1 MIRYL
6 PDALYAGGQLQ
17 RGAALL
23 VGDDGLVASTA
34 KGEVQDVRLP
44 GKLLVPGFVNGHSH
58 AFQRVLRAR
67 TEFLAPGHERDD
79 FWSWREAMYAAAD
92 SLSPEQL
99 YDVSKQ
105 CFLEMALSGVTTVGE
120 FHYLHHQPGG
130 VAYDDPQ
137 LLAKQVIAAAR
148 DVGLRIVL
156 LRVGYARAGFNVAAN
171 PRQKRFIDADAET
184 FLSRTQDLAAQTQ
197 NDPLVTVGLAP
208 HSVRAVPLEWLRTVA
223 REWKSGPL
231 HMHVAEQP
239 AELRACEAEYGV
251 TPIALLAREGLL
263 SERFTGVHAIHLTA
277 DEVAELGRARANVCA
292 CPSTERNLGDGIV
305 RVDELLAAGASISLG
320 SDSHAHIGM
329 LEEAQM
335 MEGHLRLLRLRRNVL
350 NAPGGV
356 WPTLLESLASSGS
369 RSLGLAPSS
378 LLAGERADF
387 VTLDLNHPTLLGV
400 NDARVLMSAPSS
412 SVRDVV
418 VAGRRIVSDGQH
430 AAQRETAERFSRVMA
445 TLA

>member
-1 MIRYL
+1 MIRIL
-6 PDALYAGGQLQ
+6 PE
-17 RGAALL
+17 RGPSLL
-23 VGDDGLVASTA
+23 VGDDGLIAAAA
-34 KGEVQDVRLP
+34 KGDVQDVRLP
-44 GKLLVPGFVNGHSH
+44 GKLLVPGFVNAHSH

-92 SLSPEQL
+92 SLTPEQI

-130 VAYDDPQ
+130 APYEDPQ

-171 PRQKRFIDADAET
+171 PRQRRFIDADVET
-184 FLSRTQDLAAQTQ
+184 FLSRTRDLATQTKH
-197 NDPLVTVGLAP
+197 DPLVTVGLAP
-208 HSVRAVPLEWLRTVA
+208 HSVRAVPLDWLRVVA

-251 TPIALLAREGLL
+251 TPIALLGREGLL
-263 SERFTGVHAIHLTA
+263 SERFTGVHAIHLSA
-277 DEVAELGRARANVCA
+277 EEIAELGRARANVCA

-356 WPTLLESLASSGS
+356 WPTLLESLSASGA

-387 VTLDLNHPTLLGV
+387 VTLDLNHPALLGV
-400 NDARVLMSAPSS
+400 NDARVLMSAPSAA
-412 SVRDVV
+412 VRDVF
-418 VAGRRIVSDGQH
+418 VAGRRIVTDGQH
-430 AAQRETAERFSRVMA
+430 TAQRETAERFSRVMA
-445 TLA
+445 SLG

>member
-6 PDALYAGGQLQ
+6 PE
-17 RGAALL
+17 RGPSVL
-23 VGDDGLVASTA
+23 VGDDGLIAAEAT
-34 KGEVQDVRLP
+34 GEVQDVRLP
-44 GKLLVPGFVNGHSH
+44 GKLLVPGFVNAHSH

-67 TEFLAPGHERDD
+67 TEYLAPGHERDD

-92 SLSPEQL
+92 SLTPEQL

-130 VAYDDPQ
+130 APYEEPQ

-171 PRQKRFIDADAET
+171 PRQRRFIDADVET
-184 FLSRTQDLAAQTQ
+184 FLSRTAELAAQTKQ
-197 NDPLVTVGLAP
+197 DPLVTVGLAP
-208 HSVRAVPLEWLRTVA
+208 HSVRAVPLDWLRAVA

-251 TPIALLAREGLL
+251 TPISLLAREGLL
-263 SERFTGVHAIHLTA
+263 SERFTGVHAIHLSA
-277 DEVAELGRARANVCA
+277 EEIAELGRARANVCA

-356 WPTLLESLASSGS
+356 WPTLLESLTASGS
-369 RSLGLAPSS
+369 RSLGLAPAS
-378 LLAGERADF
+378 LLPGERADF
-387 VTLDLNHPTLLGV
+387 VTLDLNHPTLLGA
-400 NDARVLMSAPSS
+400 NDARVLMSAPSAA
-412 SVRDVV
+412 VRDVF
-418 VAGRRIVSDGQH
+418 VAGRRIVNDGQH

-445 TLA
+445 AVV